1 MSSDD
6 VPDSVFEEIE
16 PEILAEIGD
25 PVPVTFAATV
35 VYLPILVV
43 SLLLCVFWQETIPGP
58 RFSAGEILTD
68 LGLGA
73 AVGLSL
79 VFLTVFLA
87 RYLRPL
93 RELEISFQKVLG
105 PLPTSHIIYLA
116 LLSGIAE
123 ESCFRGWMQPWM
135 GYVPT
140 SILFGLLHFV
150 PSKVFL
156 PWTLFA
162 LLVGFIFGALFEWR
176 ESLVAPM
183 TAHILVNGIN
193 LHLIVTGR
201 RLGRRHQDELVRNIR
216 DEAF

>member
-1 MSSDD
+1 MPNDD
-6 VPDSVFEEIE
+6 VPDSVFDEIE
-16 PEILAEIGD
+16 ENILAEIGD

-35 VYLPILVV
+35 VYLPILAI
-43 SLLLCVFWQETIPGP
+43 SLLLCILWQKTLPGP
-58 RFSAGEILTD
+58 RFALTD
-68 LGLGA
+68 VLQDIGIGA

-79 VFLTVFLA
+79 VALTFFLA
-87 RYLRPL
+87 RLLRPL
-93 RELEISFQKVLG
+93 RELEIGFQKVLG
-105 PLPTSHIIYLA
+105 PLPTRHIIYLA

-123 ESCFRGWMQPWM
+123 ESCFRGWMQPWI

-150 PSKVFL
+150 PSKVFI

-176 ESLVAPM
+176 ESLIAPM

-201 RLGRRHQDELVRNIR
+201 RLGSKGD
-216 DEAF
+216 